1 LRGRPISLLHHLPLP
16 ACPCSFNKLRVFNMT
31 AYRKLLWM
39 DADTLALKNIDHLMR
54 EPMFTGAFTVDCC
67 NCAWCI
73 EPRGVHHSISVLLHA
88 CRSSGCKP
96 YALSCTSALQPYASA
111 VSPCAIHDDD
121 SSPNV
126 HLLFCTCA
134 ANAPAK
140 PSGGLWVVEPSVEIA
155 NELHRLIEGPVPGTT
170 LGWSWG
176 DM

>member
-1 LRGRPISLLHHLPLP
+1 VSSHPTPTRLPLP

-31 AYRKLLWM
+31 AYHKLLWM

-67 NCAWCI
+67 NCALGM
-73 EPRGVHHSISVLLHA
+73 ELRGEHHSIAVLLHA
-88 CRSSGCKP
+88 CMRKQRLQTIRVIMHQHHGTGRFYRPSVLVQSMTTTRHLTPSS
-96 YALSCTSALQPYASA
+96 S
-111 VSPCAIHDDD
+111 
-121 SSPNV
+121 
-126 HLLFCTCA
+126 FTCA

-140 PSGGLWVVEPSVEIA
+140 PSGGLWVVEPSIEIA